1 MRVAVETV
9 AKGAAQAAVTG
20 NTAQPGT
27 GRVTRTDTGTGS
39 VTRTDTDTDTDTG
52 TGSVTRTGTG
62 RVAEAAAGKSAAPTA
77 SCRAARPRADALRNR
92 ERIVSAARELFVE
105 FGPDVALDDVARRAG
120 VGNATLYRNFPDRAA
135 LTHEVVLAVT
145 SRTTLRAEE
154 AVAAESDPFAALS
167 RFVHAAADERI
178 GALCPMISGVFDK
191 DHPDLLAERDRLE
204 EAVAGLVSRAQS
216 AGRLRT
222 DIAVG
227 DVLVALSQLTRP
239 LPGIACQGIDRFT
252 HRHLQLFLDG
262 LETPARSEL
271 PGSAA
276 TLEDLRRS

>member
-1 MRVAVETV
+1 M
-9 AKGAAQAAVTG
+9 
-20 NTAQPGT
+20 
-27 GRVTRTDTGTGS
+27 GTGS
-39 VTRTDTDTDTDTG
+39 VVKGG
-52 TGSVTRTGTG
+52 TA
-62 RVAEAAAGKSAAPTA
+62 AEAAAGSTARAADGAAARDAEPAKDAVRADSAARAEGAAPTA
-77 SCRAARPRADALRNR
+77 PCRGTSRPRADALRNR
-92 ERIVSAARELFVE
+92 ERIIAAARELFVE

-154 AVAAESDPFAALS
+154 AEAAEADPFAALS

-178 GALCPMISGVFDK
+178 GALCPMLSGVFDR
-191 DHPDLLAERDRLE
+191 DHPDLLAERGRLE
-204 EAVAGLVSRAQS
+204 EAVEGLVARAQS